1 MKFERQVSQIV
12 NYFKNNEKP
21 RTDFRLGVEFE
32 HFIVDKDSLRAIS
45 YYGTNGVEETLKELL
60 SLGWQGDYEADFL
73 IGLHNNGTTITLE
86 PGSQVELSIRPQ
98 ATIKDIENEYL
109 SFLKQIIPLLKEKN
123 QILLTLG
130 YQPETK
136 IAEVQFIPK
145 QRYAYMSDYLK
156 KQGKYAHN
164 MMKGT
169 ASMQVSV
176 DYASEADFVKKF
188 KVTNCLAPVI
198 AAVFDNAPFFEGEI
212 WPQHA
217 LRMVIWQNC
226 DDDRC
231 GIAVKDFKDGWG
243 YSEYAQYILHTP
255 PIIINKGGSMTYTKD
270 KTLQELFD
278 PDNYTREELEYML
291 TMVFPDVRAKSF
303 IEIRM
308 ADSCPYPLNFAGVAL
323 WKGLLYHDENLNM
336 LYQKF
341 ADITVEDINRAKHDV
356 IKEGLAARL
365 KGTAIY
371 ELAVNIVNLA
381 KAGLPAEER
390 DYLRPLETLLEEKK
404 TPVAVTK
411 EEIHEGKNS
420 ALQWCVLNNLIEVN

>member
-176 DYASEADFVKKF
+176 DYASEADFVK
-188 KVTNCLAPVI
+188 
-198 AAVFDNAPFFEGEI
+198 
-212 WPQHA
+212 
-217 LRMVIWQNC
+217 
-226 DDDRC
+226 
-231 GIAVKDFKDGWG
+231 
-243 YSEYAQYILHTP
+243 
-255 PIIINKGGSMTYTKD
+255 
-270 KTLQELFD
+270 
-278 PDNYTREELEYML
+278 
-291 TMVFPDVRAKSF
+291 
-303 IEIRM
+303 
-308 ADSCPYPLNFAGVAL
+308 
-323 WKGLLYHDENLNM
+323 NL
-336 LYQKF
+336 K
-341 ADITVEDINRAKHDV
+341 
-356 IKEGLAARL
+356 
-365 KGTAIY
+365 
-371 ELAVNIVNLA
+371 
-381 KAGLPAEER
+381 
-390 DYLRPLETLLEEKK
+390 
-404 TPVAVTK
+404 
-411 EEIHEGKNS
+411 
-420 ALQWCVLNNLIEVN
+420 